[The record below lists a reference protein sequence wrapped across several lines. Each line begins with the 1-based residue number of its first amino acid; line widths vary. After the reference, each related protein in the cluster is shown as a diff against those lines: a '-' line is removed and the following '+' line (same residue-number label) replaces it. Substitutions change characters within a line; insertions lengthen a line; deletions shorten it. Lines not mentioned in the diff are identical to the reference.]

1 MILGKNMRLCVR
13 LRGVM
18 RGVYIRLRRLE
29 MRKMLFQGL
38 MVGLAVLLVV
48 NLSYATTRTV
58 CATGCGFT
66 TIQEAINASNING
79 GDTVQVKAGIY
90 TEWVVVD
97 RPVTITGAGVDK
109 SFVVAP
115 YREGNAFT
123 VVAPNVT
130 ITGFNIQGGFYGY
143 YDSGIFIPDPSWW
156 DAPSKGK
163 APVQGATSGNV
174 KIAGCIVEKSSIGI
188 LIFDVGNVT
197 LDSNTVRYNTNWAEW
212 YWYDGWQ
219 PYSETWAGTGILIG
233 GSDEVDMFNIKLSS
247 NTVSDN
253 DNFGIAVTQ
262 HFYPDYYY
270 KPSRSEPQP
279 HIVEDGECTYN
290 RYMDGMQLL
299 SNVLYNNGAWDLY
312 GISNNNSL
320 GFYFHSHCSN
330 IELRGNRILALSSS
344 FYDTPANGNGGEII
358 VRNTTGLFG
367 TGNLILTKVKG
378 TLGGTSSTLFLPSD
392 DER

>member
-1 MILGKNMRLCVR
+1 MRLCGR

-38 MVGLAVLLVV
+38 MVGLSLLLLV
-48 NLSYATTRTV
+48 NLSYAATRTV

-66 TIQEAINASNING
+66 TIQEAINASNIDG
-79 GDTVQVKAGIY
+79 GDTVQVKAGTYI
-90 TEWVVVD
+90 EWVEVD
-97 RPVTITGAGVDK
+97 RPVNITGAGVDK
-109 SFVVAP
+109 SFVIAP

-143 YDSGIFIPDPSWW
+143 YDSGIFIPNPWW
-156 DAPSKGK
+156 RAPSKGK

-188 LIFDVGNVT
+188 LIFDVGGVT
-197 LDSNTVRYNTNWAEW
+197 LDSNTVRNNTNWAEW
-212 YWYDGWQ
+212 YWYDGRQ
-219 PYSETWAGTGILIG
+219 PDSYTWAGTGILIG

-247 NTVSDN
+247 NTVNDN
-253 DNFGIAVTQ
+253 DNVGIAVTQ

-270 KPSRSEPQP
+270 KPARSEPQP
-279 HIVEDGECTYN
+279 HIVVDGDGECTYN

-299 SNVLYNNGAWDLY
+299 NNILYNNGAWDLY

-320 GFYFHSHCSN
+320 GFYFHSHCSS
-330 IELRGNRILALSSS
+330 IELRGNKILATSSDGFTAPS
-344 FYDTPANGNGGEII
+344 NANGSSGNEII
-358 VRNTTGLFG
+358 VSNTTGLFG
-367 TGNLILTKVKG
+367 TANLILTKVKG
-378 TLGGTSSTLFLPSD
+378 VLWGTPSDLVLPSD
-392 DER
+392 D